1 MAESKFTEF
10 QRDALKELGNIGA
23 GSAATALSQ
32 LLGKDISINVP
43 SIVMVPV
50 EQMAGLVAKDAE
62 IVAAVY
68 MRVYGEIQARALLI
82 FPQDKV
88 FLLLDLL
95 MKRKLGDT
103 KEFGETEQ
111 SALKEIG
118 NIIICAY
125 LNAIAKFIGLN
136 SVPSVPAL
144 AVDMVDAIFE
154 TVSAEIAEVGP
165 EAMLIEN
172 EMMENV
178 TNLKSKMFLIPDKAA
193 MARILEALNNTV
205 KGS

>member
-1 MAESKFTEF
+1 MADSRLTDF

-32 LLGKDISINVP
+32 LLGRDITIDVP

-50 EQMAGLVAKDAE
+50 EKMAEMISRDSR

-68 MRVYGEIQARALLI
+68 LRIYGDIQARALLI

-88 FLLLDLL
+88 FLLLDML
-95 MKRKLGDT
+95 MRRKLGQT
-103 KEFGETEQ
+103 REFGETEQ
-111 SALKEIG
+111 SAIKEIG
-118 NIIICAY
+118 NIIISAY

-136 SVPSVPAL
+136 AVPSVPAL
-144 AVDMVDAIFE
+144 AVDMVDAIFQ
-154 TVSAEIAEVGP
+154 TVSAELAEMAP

-172 EMMENV
+172 EMTEAV
-178 TNLKSKMFLIPDKAA
+178 TNLKSKMFIIPDKDA
-193 MARILEALNNTV
+193 MAKILEALNNTI